1 MENLIEKDILEM
13 KKVIKNLECDELF
26 FLQEEKD
33 DFEGTIEIAIEIKGC
48 LIGKDKDMILS
59 FEN

>member
-1 MENLIEKDILEM
+1 MESLIEKDISEM

-26 FLQEEKD
+26 FLQKERD

-48 LIGKDKDMILS
+48 STDKNNDVILS
-59 FEN
+59 FEK